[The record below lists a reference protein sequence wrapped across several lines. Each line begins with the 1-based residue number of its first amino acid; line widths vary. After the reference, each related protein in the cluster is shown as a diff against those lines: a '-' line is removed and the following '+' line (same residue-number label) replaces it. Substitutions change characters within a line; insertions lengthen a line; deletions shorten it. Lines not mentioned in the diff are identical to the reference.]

1 MLIFFKNL
9 SMKRSTW
16 ILLFISA
23 LVLESTALYFQ
34 HGMGLN
40 PCVMCIYERV
50 AILGILF
57 SGLIGCIAPKWLV
70 LRILALLIGLGSA
83 VKGLLLA
90 IKHLDYQL
98 NVYPWNQCAMVPDFP
113 QTLPLDKWFPN
124 IFMPSG
130 SCSDITWSFLGFSM
144 VQWIIVIFACYF
156 LFFIILS
163 ISQFKKIRK
172 NRMLFR

>member
-1 MLIFFKNL
+1 MLTFFKNL
-9 SMKRSTW
+9 SMKRSAW
-16 ILLFISA
+16 LLLFISA
-23 LVLESTALYFQ
+23 LALESTALYFQ

-50 AILGILF
+50 AIVGIMF
-57 SGLIGCIAPKWLV
+57 SGLVGIIAPKWLV

-83 VKGLLLA
+83 IKGLLLT

-98 NVYPWNQCAMVPDFP
+98 NPGPWNQCAMIPDFP

-124 IFMPSG
+124 VFMPSG

-144 VQWIIVIFACYF
+144 VQWIIVIFAFYAL
-156 LFFIILS
+156 LFVILC
-163 ISQFKKIRK
+163 ISQFKKVK
-172 NRMLFR
+172 NNRMLFR